1 MIIRI
6 TRYGTARLRFGVMSS
21 SSSSSSSST
30 DPPAAAPNALVN
42 LSIYGSISLIYM
54 FLNFKSPDNLGF
66 KIGYVILMFVV
77 NLSLIYAMML
87 RQCHASLG
95 VVIGGSVLTWIL
107 LFVPMFYLLETMYV
121 WLRPFGNTFGYLCIK
136 MLGVVGFMDG
146 ILKTPAQA
154 DDDASR
160 RMNKYINYVRS
171 DPWGFFSML
180 TTNADAE
187 PKILQAGEAFDEL
200 RGKLTQ
206 QAVENL
212 AENKQQFIN
221 FVRIKES
228 VGKFVFYLLT
238 LNLMT
243 DMTAVFV
250 MENSNNCIV
259 NANIVKGAN
268 DVHNRKHGGR
278 LQPKANANAVVY
290 KTTE

>member
-6 TRYGTARLRFGVMSS
+6 ITTVRYSVMSS
-21 SSSSSSSST
+21 ATT

-42 LSIYGSISLIYM
+42 LSIYGSISLIYV
-54 FLNFKSPDNLGF
+54 FLNLKSPDNIGF
-66 KIGYVILMFVV
+66 KIVYVILMFVI
-77 NLSLIYAMML
+77 NLILIYWMMS
-87 RQCHASLG
+87 QHCNANPNMG
-95 VVIGGSVLTWIL
+95 VAIGGSALTWIL

-121 WLRPFGNTFGYLCIK
+121 WLRPFGNTFGYLFIK
-136 MLGVVGFMDG
+136 LLGVVGFMDG
-146 ILKTPAQA
+146 ILRTPALA
-154 DDDASR
+154 GDDASR

-180 TTNADAE
+180 TTNTSATPE
-187 PKILQAGEAFDEL
+187 ILQAGKAFDEL
-200 RGKLTQ
+200 RGKLTPD
-206 QAVENL
+206 AVINFET
-212 AENKQQFIN
+212 NKKEFVN

-228 VGKFVFYLLT
+228 VGKFIFYLLT

-250 MENSNNCIV
+250 MENDNNCKM
-259 NANIVKGAN
+259 NAKAIQDSN

-278 LQPKANANAVVY
+278 RNPNPDAIVY

>member
-1 MIIRI
+1 
-6 TRYGTARLRFGVMSS
+6 MSS
-21 SSSSSSSST
+21 SSSPSSSSST
-30 DPPAAAPNALVN
+30 TDPPAGGPNALVN
-42 LSIYGSISLIYM
+42 LSIYASISLVYLY
-54 FLNFKSPDNLGF
+54 LNFKLPDNIVL
-66 KIGYVILMFVV
+66 KIVYLILMLGINFG
-77 NLSLIYAMML
+77 LIFWMMSS
-87 RQCHASLG
+87 QCKATPNLG
-95 VVIGGSVLTWIL
+95 VTIGGSVLTWIM
-107 LFVPMFYLLETMYV
+107 FVVMFFALETMYV
-121 WLRPFGNTFGYLCIK
+121 WLRPFGNTVGYLWIK
-136 MLGVVGFMDG
+136 LLKVVGFMDG
-146 ILKTPAQA
+146 ILKQSVQA

-206 QAVENL
+206 QAVNNF
-212 AENKQQFIN
+212 AANKQEFID

-228 VGKFVFYLLT
+228 VAKFIFYLLT

-250 MENSNNCIV
+250 MENDNNCIV

-268 DVHNRKHGGR
+268 DVHNQKHGGR
-278 LQPKANANAVVY
+278 RNPKPDPVVY
-290 KTTE
+290 TTTE

>member
-1 MIIRI
+1 MH
-6 TRYGTARLRFGVMSS
+6 GTAQLRFGVMSS

-42 LSIYGSISLIYM
+42 LSVYASISLIYM
-54 FLNFKSPDNLGF
+54 FMNFKSPDNIVF
-66 KIGYVILMFVV
+66 KIVYVVLMLGINFG
-77 NLSLIYAMML
+77 LIYSLMA
-87 RQCHASLG
+87 RQCDANLG

-121 WLRPFGNTFGYLCIK
+121 WLRPFGNTVGYLFIK
-136 MLGVVGFMDG
+136 LLGVVGFMDG
-146 ILKTPAQA
+146 ILKQSVQA

-180 TTNADAE
+180 TTNANAD
-187 PKILQAGEAFDEL
+187 PDILQADKAFDEL
-200 RGKLTQ
+200 RGKLKDGADTD
-206 QAVENL
+206 A
-212 AENKQQFIN
+212 NKQQFIA

-228 VGKFVFYLLT
+228 VAKFIFYLLT

-259 NANIVKGAN
+259 NADNIKDAN
-268 DVHNRKHGGR
+268 NVHNRNHGGR
-278 LQPKANANAVVY
+278 RNANANTNANAIVY

>member
-6 TRYGTARLRFGVMSS
+6 NGTAQLRFGVMSS
-21 SSSSSSSST
+21 SSSPSSSSST
-30 DPPAAAPNALVN
+30 TDPPAGGPNALVN
-42 LSIYGSISLIYM
+42 LSIYASISLVYLY
-54 FLNFKSPDNLGF
+54 LNFKLPDNIVL
-66 KIGYVILMFVV
+66 KIVYLILMLGINFG
-77 NLSLIYAMML
+77 LIFWMMSS
-87 RQCHASLG
+87 QCKATPNLG
-95 VVIGGSVLTWIL
+95 VTIGGSVLTWIM
-107 LFVPMFYLLETMYV
+107 FVVMFFALETMYV
-121 WLRPFGNTFGYLCIK
+121 WLRPFGNTVGYLWIK
-136 MLGVVGFMDG
+136 LLKVVGFMDG
-146 ILKTPAQA
+146 ILKQSVQA

-206 QAVENL
+206 QAVNNF
-212 AENKQQFIN
+212 AANKQEFID

-228 VGKFVFYLLT
+228 VAKFIFYLLT

-250 MENSNNCIV
+250 MENDNNCIV

-268 DVHNRKHGGR
+268 DVHNQKHGGR
-278 LQPKANANAVVY
+278 RNPKPDPVVY
-290 KTTE
+290 TTTE

>member
-1 MIIRI
+1 
-6 TRYGTARLRFGVMSS
+6 MSS
-21 SSSSSSSST
+21 SSSPSSSSST
-30 DPPAAAPNALVN
+30 TDPPAGGPNALVN
-42 LSIYGSISLIYM
+42 LSIYASISLVYLY
-54 FLNFKSPDNLGF
+54 LNFKLPDNIVL
-66 KIGYVILMFVV
+66 KIVYLILMLGINFG
-77 NLSLIYAMML
+77 LIFWMMSS
-87 RQCHASLG
+87 QCKATPNLG
-95 VVIGGSVLTWIL
+95 VTIGGSVLTWIM
-107 LFVPMFYLLETMYV
+107 FVVMFFALETMYV
-121 WLRPFGNTFGYLCIK
+121 WLRPFGNTVGYLWIK
-136 MLGVVGFMDG
+136 LLKVVGFMDG
-146 ILKTPAQA
+146 ILKQSVQA

-206 QAVENL
+206 QAVNNF
-212 AENKQQFIN
+212 AANKQEFID

-228 VGKFVFYLLT
+228 VAKFIFYLLT

-250 MENSNNCIV
+250 MENDNNCIV

-268 DVHNRKHGGR
+268 DMHNQKPGGR
-278 LQPKANANAVVY
+278 RNPKPDPVVY
-290 KTTE
+290 TTTE

>member
-1 MIIRI
+1 
-6 TRYGTARLRFGVMSS
+6 MSS
-21 SSSSSSSST
+21 SSSPSSSSST
-30 DPPAAAPNALVN
+30 TDPPAGGPNALVN
-42 LSIYGSISLIYM
+42 LSIYASISLVYLY
-54 FLNFKSPDNLGF
+54 LNFKLPDNLVL
-66 KIGYVILMFVV
+66 KIVYLILMLGINFG
-77 NLSLIYAMML
+77 LIFWMMSS
-87 RQCHASLG
+87 QCKATPNLG
-95 VVIGGSVLTWIL
+95 VTIGGSVLTWIM
-107 LFVPMFYLLETMYV
+107 FVVMFFALETMYV

-136 MLGVVGFMDG
+136 LLGVVGFMDG

-206 QAVENL
+206 QAVDNL

-250 MENSNNCIV
+250 MENDNNCIV

-268 DVHNRKHGGR
+268 DVHNQKHGGR

>member
-6 TRYGTARLRFGVMSS
+6 NGTAQLRFGVMSS
-21 SSSSSSSST
+21 SSSPSSSTT
-30 DPPAAAPNALVN
+30 DPPAGGPNALVN
-42 LSIYGSISLIYM
+42 LSIYASISLVYLY
-54 FLNFKSPDNLGF
+54 LNFKLPDNIVF
-66 KIGYVILMFVV
+66 KIVYLILMLGINFG
-77 NLSLIYAMML
+77 LIFWMMSN
-87 RQCHASLG
+87 QCKATPNLG
-95 VVIGGSVLTWIL
+95 VTIGGSVLTWIM
-107 LFVPMFYLLETMYV
+107 FVVMFFALETMYV
-121 WLRPFGNTFGYLCIK
+121 WLRPFGNTVGYLWIK
-136 MLGVVGFMDG
+136 LLGVVGFMDG
-146 ILKTPAQA
+146 ILKQTNQA

-200 RGKLTQ
+200 RGKLKDGADTP
-206 QAVENL
+206 
-212 AENKQQFIN
+212 ENKQEFID

-228 VGKFVFYLLT
+228 VAKFIFYLLT

-250 MENSNNCIV
+250 MENDNNCIV

-268 DVHNRKHGGR
+268 DMHNQKHGGR
-278 LQPKANANAVVY
+278 RNPKPDPVVY
-290 KTTE
+290 TTTE